1 MSIGAG
7 LAFERASANED
18 GEQEDK
24 FDKCESDEHSCLE
37 LTDSFWLSSHALH
50 SAVSDEAEA
59 NAASNSGHSECEWEH
74 VFLVSFRVF
83 PTIP

>member
-1 MSIGAG
+1 MSIEAG
-7 LAFERASANED
+7 LTAEGASANED

-24 FDKCESDEHSCLE
+24 FNKRESDEHSCLE
-37 LTDSFWLSSHALH
+37 LTDCFWLSSHALH

-59 NAASNSGHSECEWEH
+59 NSATNGGHSECEWEH

-83 PTIP
+83 LAIA